1 MTFQKAL
8 CFDDVLLVPRH
19 WSGGSRKEVDI
30 STRIAGV
37 PLELPIIS
45 ANMPSVSGLDMAVA
59 LDNAGGMSI
68 FDRLCPIEEQV
79 QKALEFRKISPTGL
93 VGGSIGIGQDALED
107 AKKLIGANVDLICI
121 DVAHGDQRDCEYT
134 LEKFQEEF
142 PKFPV
147 IVGNFAVIPRWAR
160 TQSLNSKIAWKLGV
174 GSGASCTTRIQT
186 GCGLPTFQSIL
197 EFKKGHNAKDWL
209 PAGDIIADG
218 GIKNAGDCVKSLAA
232 GADAVMLGSLLA
244 GTTEAPGSIIKDDK
258 TGLKYKVYRG
268 NASAGSKIQAGL
280 LQEFV
285 EGAEMLVKF
294 KGSVDD
300 VLAQL
305 EDGIRSGFTY
315 CGARTLPDLQGLAKF
330 MEISSAG
337 QKENLPHGIFG

>member
-1 MTFQKAL
+1 MTFPKAL
-8 CFDDVLLVPRH
+8 CFDDVLLVPKH

-107 AKKLIGANVDLICI
+107 AKKLIAAYVDLICI

-134 LEKFQEEF
+134 LERFQEEF
-142 PKFPV
+142 PKFPIV
-147 IVGNFAVIPRWAR
+147 VGNFAVPPRWAKK
-160 TQSLNSKIAWKLGV
+160 QSLNAKIAWKLGV
-174 GSGASCTTRIQT
+174 GSGASCTTRVQT

-197 EFKKGHNAKDWL
+197 EFEKWRGHKDVL
-209 PAGDIIADG
+209 PVGDIIADG
-218 GIKNAGDCVKSLAA
+218 GIKSAGDCVKSLAA
-232 GADAVMLGSLLA
+232 GAHAVMLGSLFA

-258 TGLKYKVYRG
+258 TGQKYKVYRG

-280 LQEFV
+280 RQEFV

-315 CGARTLPDLQGLAKF
+315 CGARTLPDLQAYAKF